1 MKFLTALAVIVLVGL
16 CVSAQERV
24 GKDISLLK
32 PSDRVYADAVNAS
45 AKFEQHGLKI
55 NSIHRSKLEGFFR
68 DVWKA
73 AVFKT
78 DKGAFEIIFF
88 PGSDLAEKIT
98 VTEKLEGK
106 RHIYSFAGEPHPR
119 STAVVMNA
127 AYPVQFIAKRN
138 LFVVVNDNDELTE
151 ILRKILMQRRY
162 GEPRLKNA
170 HK

>member
-1 MKFLTALAVIVLVGL
+1 MKFLTALAVIVLIGMY
-16 CVSAQERV
+16 VSAQERI
-24 GKDISLLK
+24 GTDISLIK

-45 AKFEQHGLKI
+45 AIFEQHGLKI

-68 DVWKA
+68 DVWNA

-88 PGSDLAEKIT
+88 PESDQAEKIT

-106 RHIYSFAGEPHPR
+106 RHIYSFTGEPHPR

-127 AYPVQFIAKRN
+127 AYPVQFIAKGK
-138 LFVVVNDNDELTE
+138 LFVVINDNDELAD
-151 ILRKILMQRRY
+151 ILRKILM
-162 GEPRLKNA
+162 
-170 HK
+170 